1 MSFKNKLL
9 QLYAKYDLNPTSLSR
24 KLGYDKSEKISR
36 LTRDENNSPSMEIIQ
51 DILNAFPQ
59 INARWLLQDEDDD
72 NMLIKEDRVQYGFC
86 KECIKKDG
94 IIEFLKK
101 ECAEKDRRIRELT
114 RNLPGGNQGNEPKK
128 KAV

>member
-59 INARWLLQDEDDD
+59 INARWLLSDEDDD
-72 NMLIKEDRVQYGFC
+72 NMLIKEDRAQYGFC
-86 KECIKKDG
+86 RECIKKDG

-114 RNLPGGNQGNEPKK
+114 RNLPGGNQNNEPKK